1 MKIMKNLKS
10 IICYDPVLF
19 ITLIVACISALF
31 VSPSL
36 EYFTYIDFH
45 VLSLLLMMMLVVAGM
60 QKVGLFSFIVAS
72 LLKLVH
78 TTRMLAFVLM
88 NVCFFSSMLIT
99 NDVALLTFVPL
110 GIMMLIQT
118 QKERLLIPIIVLQTI
133 AANLGSMLTP
143 LGNPQNLYLYSIS
156 SMDIGN
162 FLKVMVVPS
171 TLSFLILSASVFF
184 IKSEKIVPFSEKQDV
199 VIKRKKVIPWCGLF
213 VICLLAVLRVIPHN
227 LAFITV
233 LICVIMIDKRV
244 LFRADYALLLTFI
257 FLFIFIGN
265 IKNIPE
271 ISSAL
276 SKLVEGRELTVGILL
291 SQIISNVPAAML
303 LSKFTDNYATLLLG
317 VNLGGLGTLIASMA
331 SVISYKLYATTEKA
345 QTGKYLAVFTAVN
358 FVFLTIL
365 WSVTA
370 FQLQFRFF
378 V

>member
-244 LFRADYALLLTFI
+244 LFRADYALLLTF
-257 FLFIFIGN
+257 L
-265 IKNIPE
+265 KAD
-271 ISSAL
+271 IS
-276 SKLVEGRELTVGILL
+276 T
-291 SQIISNVPAAML
+291 
-303 LSKFTDNYATLLLG
+303 
-317 VNLGGLGTLIASMA
+317 
-331 SVISYKLYATTEKA
+331 
-345 QTGKYLAVFTAVN
+345 
-358 FVFLTIL
+358 
-365 WSVTA
+365 
-370 FQLQFRFF
+370 
-378 V
+378 